1 MYLKFYTM
9 KEKSKREY
17 LTPQIRQMLVV
28 VEDGYAISHQDTSGT
43 TTDPSS
49 GFHFGTIPGQW

>member
-1 MYLKFYTM
+1 M
-9 KEKSKREY
+9 KEKCKRED

-28 VEDGYAISHQDTSGT
+28 VEDGYALSRQETSGT
-43 TTDPSS
+43 TTDPSG